1 MNDNINFALITSDS
15 LRENVK
21 SWDSYQD
28 LDQDQFLDLID
39 YSKDLI
45 DQDSAHEIMFLVV
58 AKGEDSKVSKEKE
71 KEAANQI
78 SREKLRSKS
87 KNILNSIYG
96 V

>member
-15 LRENVK
+15 LREDIK

-28 LDQDQFLDLID
+28 LDKDQFLDLID

-45 DQDSAHEIMFLVV
+45 NQDPNHEIMFLVV

-71 KEAANQI
+71 KEAATQA
-78 SREKLRSKS
+78 SRKQLRSKS